1 MAPAAVSPGVQDV
14 DLTSSAIERK
24 LDALPV
30 KNGSA
35 VGVSA
40 DANGKKVSQPAELD
54 ASKLV
59 FTRNTNPRA
68 VPSEAVANSG
78 TETICTDHMI
88 TATWN
93 ATTGWAAP
101 ELKPYGP
108 LSLMPTAS
116 VLHYATECFEGLK
129 CYRGEDGRLRLF
141 RPSLNAARMLM
152 STLRI
157 SLPAFPPA
165 ELEKLLHALLAVD
178 GPKWLPRD
186 RPGSFLYIRPTMIGT
201 QSQLGVQ
208 APSEAMLY
216 IIVSFMPRMDSP
228 PGGMRLHTSPEDQ
241 VRAWVG
247 GFGYAKV
254 GANYGPSL
262 AATVEARKR
271 GFGQILWLYGEDQ
284 LCTEAGASN
293 FFVAWKSKQDP
304 SKIELVTAPLDDRLI
319 LDGVNRRSVVA
330 LARERLAGQVDV
342 VERKYSID
350 EVGANYGPSLAA
362 TVEARKRGFGQIL
375 WLYGEDQLC
384 TEAGASNFFVAWKSK
399 QDPSKIELVTAPLD
413 DRLILDGVN
422 RRSVVALARERLAGE
437 VNVVE
442 RKYSIDEVIEADAEG
457 RLLESFATG
466 TAYFVCPISLIHHRG
481 KDINIGMGSGEGGEL
496 TLKLKGYMRDIMYGG
511 EEHEWAVTVQE
522 EQ

>member
-201 QSQLGVQ
+201 QPGPRLGRRLRLRQGRRQLRPLPGRHRRGAQ
-208 APSEAMLY
+208 A
-216 IIVSFMPRMDSP
+216 
-228 PGGMRLHTSPEDQ
+228 RLRPDPLAL
-241 VRAWVG
+241 RR
-247 GFGYAKV
+247 
-254 GANYGPSL
+254 GP
-262 AATVEARKR
+262 
-271 GFGQILWLYGEDQ
+271 
-284 LCTEAGASN
+284 
-293 FFVAWKSKQDP
+293 
-304 SKIELVTAPLDDRLI
+304 
-319 LDGVNRRSVVA
+319 A
-330 LARERLAGQVDV
+330 L
-342 VERKYSID
+342 
-350 EVGANYGPSLAA
+350 
-362 TVEARKRGFGQIL
+362 
-375 WLYGEDQLC
+375 
-384 TEAGASNFFVAWKSK
+384 
-399 QDPSKIELVTAPLD
+399 
-413 DRLILDGVN
+413 
-422 RRSVVALARERLAGE
+422 
-437 VNVVE
+437 
-442 RKYSIDEVIEADAEG
+442 
-457 RLLESFATG
+457 
-466 TAYFVCPISLIHHRG
+466 HRG
-481 KDINIGMGSGEGGEL
+481 RRQQL
-496 TLKLKGYMRDIMYGG
+496 LRRL
-511 EEHEWAVTVQE
+511 E
-522 EQ
+522 EQAGPLQD